1 MKFVI
6 FFLIFFLNITI
17 HAQCPTGNI
26 IINSQQEFNEFSNN
40 YSNCK
45 IVNGNVTITGAVT
58 NLQPLK
64 NIEEIKGNLIIRN
77 TDIEDFT
84 LNLSITKIDGDLQIQ
99 ANTLLKD
106 LNSFNELIKVNNIYI
121 DGMLGYLDG
130 FTKLEQVNTVDLKS
144 LGMSLDAFQNLK
156 FVENTIDMDNSGLIL
171 GVFNA
176 FDKVEYIKGSLIMED
191 YPHGVGLFS
200 ELKYVGNN
208 LFIRRTGINEI
219 EGFNKLVSIGSL
231 GGGNFEISESLEL
244 TVFTGFNSLERIYG
258 NMIIKDN
265 PELPTISGFSNL
277 RKIDKALIIQ
287 NNNNLPSLM
296 GLENL
301 ISVSGN
307 FGIIGLIVSNNSNL
321 KDCSAICTLLANE
334 KVYDDLEIINNPS
347 ECSTRQEIQEKCLP
361 DFDNDGIPDDIDLDD
376 DNDGILDV
384 IEDNGI
390 LDRDTDQDGH
400 PDKRD
405 LDSDND
411 DCFDVIEAG
420 FTDKDNNGT
429 LGSLPDTVDENGLI
443 INVKSGYEEPLDE
456 DDNDIPDFQEQFLL
470 NAGNDVNLN
479 ICKNGSSIDLF
490 DYLGPN
496 AQIGGTWSPKL
507 SSNSSVFD
515 PSLDNE
521 GLYAYTVNNYCVSKT
536 ALVEVVFTPQPNPGI
551 DSSITI
557 CQYETSFALIDYL
570 GGNPDSNG
578 YWEPALPNGI
588 FDPQINNAGKYV
600 YRVSNN
606 NCEVLSSEINVA
618 IFDRNETVNYELLT
632 KYNNDGSYDIS
643 LKAENESNYIF
654 TLDNRDNGKAE
665 FYSVLPGVHKIEIIE
680 IDGCSYTSNEIYLI
694 GFPNYF
700 TPNSDGIND
709 TWKPIGTGEKELN
722 ILIYDRYGT
731 LITTLTN
738 GEDWDGTFNGQPLP
752 EDDYW
757 FKATIDLET
766 EERGHFSLIR

>member
-1 MKFVI
+1 MKFI
-6 FFLIFFLNITI
+6 TFFLIFLLSFTFQ
-17 HAQCPTGNI
+17 AQCPVGNI
-26 IINSQQEFNEFSNN
+26 TINSQQEFEEFVIK

-45 IVNGNVTITGAVT
+45 IVNGNFTITGAVT

-64 NIEEIKGNLIIRN
+64 KIEEIKGNLIIKN
-77 TDIEDFT
+77 TDIEDIT
-84 LNLSITKIDGDLQIQ
+84 LNLSITKIGGDLRIN

-121 DGMLGYLDG
+121 DGMFGYLDG
-130 FTKLEQVNTVDLKS
+130 FSKLEQVNTVDLKR
-144 LGMSLDAFQNLK
+144 LGSSLDAFQNLK
-156 FVENTIDMDNSGLIL
+156 FVENSINMDNSGLVL
-171 GVFNA
+171 GLFNA
-176 FDKVEYIKGSLIMED
+176 FNNVEYIKGSLIMED

-208 LFIRRTGINEI
+208 LFIRRTGINKI
-219 EGFNKLVSIGSL
+219 DGFNKLISIGSL

-265 PELPTISGFSNL
+265 PELPTISGFRNL
-277 RKIDKALIIQ
+277 KKIDKALIIK

-296 GLENL
+296 GLESL

-307 FGIIGLIVSNNSNL
+307 FGIIGLIVSDNAKL
-321 KDCSAICTLLANE
+321 IDCSAICTLLANE
-334 KVYDDLEIINNPS
+334 KVYDDVEIINNPS
-347 ECSTRQEIQEKCLP
+347 ECSTRQEIEEKCLP

-384 IEDNGI
+384 IEDNGV

-429 LGSLPDTVDENGLI
+429 LGNLPDTVDENGLI
-443 INVKSGYEEPLDE
+443 INETLGYEEPLDE
-456 DDNDIPDFQEQFLL
+456 DDNDIPDFQETFIL
-470 NAGNDVNLN
+470 NAGDDINLN
-479 ICKNGSSIDLF
+479 LCQNGSSVDLF
-490 DYLGPN
+490 NYLGPN
-496 AQIGGTWSPKL
+496 AQIGGAWSPKL

-521 GLYAYTVNNYCVSKT
+521 GLYTYTVSNYCVSKT
-536 ALVEVVFTPQPNPGI
+536 AIVEVIFTPQPDPGI
-551 DSSITI
+551 DSSISI
-557 CQYETSFALIDYL
+557 CKYENSFPLIDYL
-570 GGNPDSNG
+570 GGTPDASG
-578 YWEPALPNGI
+578 YWEPTLPNGI
-588 FDPQINNAGKYV
+588 FDPQIINAGKYK
-600 YRVSNN
+600 YIVSNE
-606 NCEVLSSEINVA
+606 NCEVLSSEINVTL
-618 IFDRNETVNYELLT
+618 FDRNEPINYELLT
-632 KYNNDGSYDIS
+632 KYNNDGSYDIN
-643 LKAENESNYIF
+643 LNAEYESNYIF
-654 TLDNRDNGKAE
+654 KLDNRDNTNGK
-665 FYSVLPGVHKIEIIE
+665 FYNVLPGVHKIEIIE
-680 IDGCSYTSNEIYLI
+680 TDGCAFTSDKIYLI

-700 TPNSDGIND
+700 TPNNDGIND
-709 TWKPIGTGEKELN
+709 TWKPDGVGEKKLS
-722 ILIYDRYGT
+722 ILIFDRYGT
-731 LITTLTN
+731 LITTLIN
-738 GEDWDGTFNGQPLP
+738 GEDWDGTSNGKPLP

-757 FKATIDLET
+757 FKATINLER